1 MDQQELENLIV
12 ERFDNL
18 QPEIQA
24 VIMDPNYE
32 KQVVDIAQKYNLSK
46 EQTSDL
52 EINTTLVLLGNTHPD
67 EYSKELTE
75 DLKLAPVVVKQI
87 VDDINQT
94 VLKNIL
100 GMIKQNF
107 KEDDEKEAAV
117 TRTSE
122 LKLDPKFSTLPKE
135 LQDAI
140 AQSDYQK
147 KLYDIGTKYKLQVEK
162 MGKFE
167 EQTVKFIRGSISGSQ
182 YENNLALELEFEA
195 GKARELATE
204 VNESIMKNIRESM
217 KKNASILETPA
228 VVNIPSED
236 IVPLPPYSS
245 KPTKT
250 IVIETKP
257 VEIPAPAISAPV
269 KPMSPHDMYAE
280 HGVEILDDSVAP
292 KIEKKEEIK
301 TAPVENI
308 TMKESG
314 IDMLKEKLD
323 GITVSKQTVSDH
335 SLSHDPYH
343 EEI

>member
-1 MDQQELENLIV
+1 
-12 ERFDNL
+12 
-18 QPEIQA
+18 
-24 VIMDPNYE
+24 
-32 KQVVDIAQKYNLSK
+32 
-46 EQTSDL
+46 
-52 EINTTLVLLGNTHPD
+52 
-67 EYSKELTE
+67 
-75 DLKLAPVVVKQI
+75 
-87 VDDINQT
+87 
-94 VLKNIL
+94 
-100 GMIKQNF
+100 
-107 KEDDEKEAAV
+107 
-117 TRTSE
+117 
-122 LKLDPKFSTLPKE
+122 
-135 LQDAI
+135 
-140 AQSDYQK
+140 
-147 KLYDIGTKYKLQVEK
+147 